1 MRRVLDCELPLTR
14 FKKGQT
20 NKQTDIR
27 TRTIAIPR
35 FTRYAHARY
44 KHVFE
49 NTAQPRTLCNIFV
62 DSPPQLPNVNTEGL
76 LQIAEKG
83 REIMLLYVRQYTLVP
98 PLEIRQKRRRNKL
111 KTFTKARDTSKK
123 LNTKLNQATLML
135 SSAYK

>member
-1 MRRVLDCELPLTR
+1 MSL
-14 FKKGQT
+14 K
-20 NKQTDIR
+20 
-27 TRTIAIPR
+27 
-35 FTRYAHARY
+35 
-44 KHVFE
+44 
-49 NTAQPRTLCNIFV
+49 TLLSQEHCNIFV
-62 DSPPQLPNVNTEGL
+62 DSPPQLPNVNTEDL

-83 REIMLLYVRQYTLVP
+83 RERMLLYVRQYTLVP